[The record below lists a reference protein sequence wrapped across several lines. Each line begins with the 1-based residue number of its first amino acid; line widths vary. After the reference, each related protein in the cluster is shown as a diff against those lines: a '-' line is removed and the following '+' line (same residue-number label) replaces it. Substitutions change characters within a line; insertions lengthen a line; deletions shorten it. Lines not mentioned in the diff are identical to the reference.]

1 MGIINDFI
9 AIGQAQKIKNGQ
21 VANLSI
27 SQITGLITN
36 MSDARRN
43 LSEKDFKQVYNL
55 YKQFKKCNNKMKMDL
70 NGYYETATYI
80 IKKFDAIAPYE
91 KYSGGNEL
99 EFSFLMEEIRNDSNK
114 KDLCKD
120 ISKKEDLEYIDY
132 ILKNSMGMI
141 NKEDATDFMV
151 VLHTYTDLGKEKAL
165 EEFDSVVNKII
176 KRSDPVMVISSVSY
190 LLGILNSNQ
199 VINEEEMNCLGDK
212 YEAIALDLMM
222 KNNN

>member
-1 MGIINDFI
+1 MGLINDFI

-99 EFSFLMEEIRNDSNK
+99 EFSFLMEEIRNNSDK
-114 KDLCKD
+114 KDICNQTTRSGPPTVRNTLLLVF
-120 ISKKEDLEYIDY
+120 LENIPFPTS
-132 ILKNSMGMI
+132 LPN
-141 NKEDATDFMV
+141 DAAPP
-151 VLHTYTDLGKEKAL
+151 L
-165 EEFDSVVNKII
+165 
-176 KRSDPVMVISSVSY
+176 SY
-190 LLGILNSNQ
+190 R
-199 VINEEEMNCLGDK
+199 
-212 YEAIALDLMM
+212 
-222 KNNN
+222 

>member
-1 MGIINDFI
+1 
-9 AIGQAQKIKNGQ
+9 
-21 VANLSI
+21 
-27 SQITGLITN
+27 
-36 MSDARRN
+36 
-43 LSEKDFKQVYNL
+43 
-55 YKQFKKCNNKMKMDL
+55 MDL

-114 KDLCKD
+114 KDICKD

-141 NKEDATDFMV
+141 NKEDATDFMD
-151 VLHTYTDLGKEKAL
+151 VLHTCTDFGKEKAL

-199 VINEEEMNCLGDK
+199 VINKKEVNCLGDK
-212 YEAIALDLMM
+212 YEAIAFDLMM

>member
-1 MGIINDFI
+1 
-9 AIGQAQKIKNGQ
+9 
-21 VANLSI
+21 
-27 SQITGLITN
+27 

-99 EFSFLMEEIRNDSNK
+99 EFSFLMEDI
-114 KDLCKD
+114 CKD